1 MYYCIIKFPF
11 SSVNDSNYTLAL
23 CLNSEYDFDDVN
35 KELGDDPELFTRKP
49 TQLIGGETVYNWEGT
64 LTGSVKATDDERE
77 DMWTP
82 LVCSKLSFNMA
93 CQDFP
98 VWMMDYCNKNQ
109 VRVIVYKNVAARNI
123 EQWRGYLIAQTLN
136 MTVVRNL
143 LSCPLVAVD
152 EVAMAKYMNFKE
164 TTEYVTSDHWCTLF
178 GLMEHY
184 HDLHQSRGLQAT
196 TPGFEKLYN
205 ILNLSHTDRLL
216 WHRDMALVNGD
227 GDPINDL
234 PNTLVVNLDRWLQDK
249 EATWED
255 CLSEICEYLG
265 VTFAVGSYG
274 MMVVNDAY
282 LLTCPTDSPTVQQF
296 VYTFSSQSV
305 VSHSTSVYLTLSNPT
320 KIGGNLQITAEP
332 DRYREVV
339 LTSKPERW
347 EGHEY
352 LTEEN
357 YKPVDDSKSVRFE
370 WGEGEG
376 VSPVSLQEYNWH
388 KLKYLLPSSEEA
400 EYLTIPPCAN
410 GEGYVMARAG
420 NLPYDD
426 IDSCNNIDTPEA
438 SIADSLDF
446 ITFKEGCC
454 VVALGQGEIGGV
466 DEDRMLKRYFLILNH
481 MWGNMLGQPTH
492 TMQNEHLADTNWVT
506 FTPFGNMAGIHPAN
520 KHYLSIKMAV
530 KFIRENFP
538 SKLPGGSHEK
548 YLFLKGPS
556 GGSAI
561 AINWTKPAMIMP
573 SEETLFDF
581 SASGTLFNASL
592 VAWGGLYFEA
602 YIRIGDFYY
611 NGQGWVHVSS
621 GDTPPKCQV
630 TMWNESNAI
639 DRVTADGQYV
649 ITTANY
655 YYNISS
661 PYRTSN
667 TVDRYTNSTRL
678 LANADGVSIHN
689 QPLHGQLEMQIL
701 GQIRFQRSQFENV
714 QNSVPFLLINE
725 VEFGYTDDAE
735 FVGADETMTQKIVVD
750 AQSKTKTTLERSI
763 KMASPKVD
771 GFFNNVLVFDNGKAW
786 QNLRQVKVQ
795 GTLPLMFPPEWALAR
810 RLGNQYGSGQL
821 YVELETPIHYDDN
834 VHNVCFKVESLTE
847 AAGTFLPVK
856 RTFDYTLERMRV
868 KLMRINAAPVV

>member
-1 MYYCIIKFPF
+1 MYYNIIKFPF
-11 SSVNDSNYTLAL
+11 SSVNDNGYTLAV
-23 CLNSEYDFDDVN
+23 CLNSEDDNFDEVN
-35 KELGDDPELFTRKP
+35 KILAADTELFRRKP

-98 VWMMDYCNKNQ
+98 VWLMDFCNNNRA
-109 VRVIVYKNVAARNI
+109 RVIVYKNVAARNI

-152 EVAMAKYMNFKE
+152 EVAMAKYMNFKA
-164 TTEYVTSDHWCTLF
+164 TTEYATNDHWCTLF

-184 HDLHQSRGLQAT
+184 HDLHHSRGLSAVAT
-196 TPGFEKLYN
+196 GFEKLYT
-205 ILNLSHTDRLL
+205 ILNLSHTDRML
-216 WHRDMALVNGD
+216 WHRDMAVMDGNGNSV
-227 GDPINDL
+227 NDL
-234 PNTLVVNLDRWLQDK
+234 PSTLVVNLDRWLQDK

-274 MMVVNDAY
+274 LMVVNDAY

-296 VYTFSSQSV
+296 VYTFGSQTV
-305 VSHSTSVYLTLSNPT
+305 VSHSTNQYLTLANPT

-332 DRYREVV
+332 DRYKEVL

-347 EGHEY
+347 KGHEY
-352 LTEEN
+352 LTEEE
-357 YKPVDDSKSVRFE
+357 YKPVDDTKFVRME
-370 WGEGEG
+370 WGEGDS
-376 VSPVSLQEYNWH
+376 VPPASLQEYNWH
-388 KLKYLLPSSEEA
+388 KLKYLKPSANESD
-400 EYLTIPPCAN
+400 YLTIPPCAN
-410 GEGYVMARAG
+410 GEGYVMARSG
-420 NLPYDD
+420 ILPYEN
-426 IDSCNNIDTPEA
+426 IDSCNGIDTPEP
-438 SIADSLDF
+438 SIANSLDF

-454 VVALGQGEIGGV
+454 VIALGQGEIGGV

-481 MWGNMLGQPTH
+481 MWSNMLGLPSH
-492 TMQNEHLADTNWVT
+492 TMQTEHLADTNWIA
-506 FTPFGNMAGIHPAN
+506 FKPFGTMAGVHPGN

-538 SKLPGGSHEK
+538 SSPSGGHDTS
-548 YLFLKGPS
+548 LFLKGPS
-556 GGSAI
+556 GGNAI
-561 AINWTKPAMIMP
+561 AVNWTTPAMIMP
-573 SEETLFDF
+573 AESSLYDF
-581 SASGTLFNASL
+581 SASGPFNASL
-592 VAWGGLYFEA
+592 LLWSTLYFEA
-602 YIRIGDFYY
+602 YIRIGNFYY
-611 NGQGWVHVSS
+611 NGTNWVLV
-621 GDTPPKCQV
+621 GNNETPPKCQV
-630 TMWNESNAI
+630 TMWSESNEI
-639 DRVTADGQYV
+639 DHVTPDGNYV

-661 PYRTSN
+661 PYRMSN
-667 TVDRYTNSTRL
+667 TVDRYTNSTSL
-678 LANADGVSIHN
+678 LANAGGVSIHN

-701 GQIRFQRSQFENV
+701 GQIRFQKSQFENV
-714 QNSVPFLLINE
+714 SNSVPFLLIND

-735 FVGADETMTQKIVVD
+735 FIGMDETMTQKVVMD
-750 AQSKTKTTLERSI
+750 ADSHTKDTLKRDI
-763 KMASPKVD
+763 KMASPTVD
-771 GFFNNVLVFDNGKAW
+771 GFFDNVLVFDNGKAW
-786 QNLRQVKVQ
+786 QNLTQVKVQ
-795 GTLPLMFPPEWALAR
+795 GELPLMFPPEWALAR

-834 VHNVCFKVESLTE
+834 VHNVCFRVQGLTE
-847 AAGTFLPVK
+847 TAGTFLPVK
-856 RTFDYTLERMRV
+856 RTFDYTLERLRV

>member
-1 MYYCIIKFPF
+1 MNYCIIKFPF
-11 SSVNDSNYTLAL
+11 SSVNDQGYTLWV
-23 CLNSEYDFDDVN
+23 CLNA
-35 KELGDDPELFTRKP
+35 LGDMTNLCDTIAADAEVFKRKT
-49 TQLIGGETVYNWEGT
+49 TQTVDGDTIYNFEGT
-64 LTGSVKATDDERE
+64 LSGSVKATDDERE
-77 DMWTP
+77 DFWTP

-93 CQDFP
+93 CETFP
-98 VWMMDYCNKNQ
+98 VWLMDFCNNNRAK
-109 VRVIVYKNVAARNI
+109 VILSKDDDKPHVM
-123 EQWRGYLIAQTLN
+123 WHGYLIAQTLN

-143 LSCPLVAVD
+143 MACPMVAVD

-164 TTEYVTSDHWCTLF
+164 TLEYVTTDHWCSVF
-178 GLMEHY
+178 GLMEHF
-184 HDLHQSRGLQAT
+184 HSLHHTRGLSVAS
-196 TPGFEKLYN
+196 PGFEKLYY
-205 ILNLSHTDRLL
+205 ILNLTHSNRLL
-216 WHRDMALVNGD
+216 WHRDLAIQDSGGND
-227 GDPINDL
+227 INDL
-234 PNTLVVNLDRWLQDK
+234 PGTLTVNLDRWLQDE

-255 CLSEICEYLG
+255 CLTELCEYLG

-274 MMVVNDAY
+274 LMTNCDAY
-282 LLTCPTDSPTVQQF
+282 LLTCPTDVPTVQQF
-296 VYTFSSQSV
+296 VYTFDHHTV
-305 VSHSTSVYLTLSNPT
+305 VSHSTSVYATLKNPT
-320 KIGGNLQITAEP
+320 KLGGNLQITSDP
-332 DRYREVV
+332 DRYKAVEV
-339 LTSKPERW
+339 TSKPERW
-347 EGHEY
+347 KGHEY
-352 LTEEN
+352 LTEDK

-376 VSPVSLQEYNWH
+376 AQPVSLQEYNWH
-388 KLKYLLPSSEEA
+388 KLKYLAPSSEEA

-410 GEGYVMARAG
+410 GEGYIMARNG
-420 NLPYDD
+420 NLPCDD
-426 IDSCNNIDTPEA
+426 IDSCNNIDKPEA

-454 VVALGQGEIGGV
+454 VIALGQGEIGGI
-466 DEDRMLKRYFLILNH
+466 DEDGALKRYFLILNH
-481 MWGNMLGQPTH
+481 MWGNMFGQPTH
-492 TMQNEHLADTNWVT
+492 TMQTEHLADTTWVT
-506 FTPFGNMAGIHPAN
+506 FTPFGNMEGIHPAN

-538 SKLPGGSHEK
+538 SETPDGSRAKH
-548 YLFLKGPS
+548 LFLKGPS

-573 SEETLFDF
+573 SENTLFDF
-581 SASGTLFNASL
+581 SASGIFNASL
-592 VAWGGLYFEA
+592 VAWYGLYFEA

-611 NGQGWVHVSS
+611 NGQGWVYVPS

-639 DRVTADGQYV
+639 DSVTADGQYV

-678 LANADGVSIHN
+678 LANVAGVSIHN

-735 FVGADETMTQKIVVD
+735 FVGADETMTQKIIID
-750 AQSKTKTTLERSI
+750 AQSKTKTTMERSI
-763 KMASPKVD
+763 KMASPQVD
-771 GFFNNVLVFDNGKAW
+771 GFFSNALLFDNGKAW

-795 GTLPLMFPPEWALAR
+795 GAFPLLFTPEWSILQ
-810 RLGNQYGSGQL
+810 RLSRQYGSGQL
-821 YVELETPIHYDDN
+821 YVELETPVAYDDN
-834 VHNVCFKVESLTE
+834 VHNIDFTVTNLTE
-847 AAGTFLPVK
+847 ANGDFMPLRRV
-856 RTFDYTLERMRV
+856 FDYTLERMRV
-868 KLMRINAAPVV
+868 KLMRINVAEAV

>member
-98 VWMMDYCNKNQ
+98 VWLMDYCNKNQ

-152 EVAMAKYMNFKE
+152 EVAMAKYMNFKA

-234 PNTLVVNLDRWLQDK
+234 PDTLVVNLDRWLQDK

-274 MMVVNDAY
+274 LMVVNDAY

-320 KIGGNLQITAEP
+320 KIGGNLQITADP
-332 DRYREVV
+332 DRYREIV

-352 LTEEN
+352 LTEN
-357 YKPVDDSKSVRFE
+357 HYKEIDPNKQVRYE
-370 WGEGEG
+370 WGVTDNEQDGPFETYG
-376 VSPVSLQEYNWH
+376 WH
-388 KLKYLLPSSEEA
+388 KMLYIEPDTEEA
-400 EYLTIPPCAN
+400 EYLDIAPCSN
-410 GEGYVMARAG
+410 GEGYLMARDG
-420 NLPYDD
+420 ELPCDNISSCD
-426 IDSCNNIDTPEA
+426 NKEKPDS

-446 ITFKEGCC
+446 ITFKEGVC
-454 VVALGQGEIGGV
+454 VIKIGSGQVGGI
-466 DEDRMLKRYFLILNH
+466 DENKTLTPYFLIMNH
-481 MWGNMLGQPTH
+481 LWGNMLNELQPHVMQTTH
-492 TMQNEHLADTNWVT
+492 IADTGWMT
-506 FTPFGNMAGIHPAN
+506 LMPLGNQSPIHPGD
-520 KHYLSIKMAV
+520 KHYLKIGMHLM
-530 KFIRENFP
+530 FIRENMGRHNGGVGKNVFLYFP
-538 SKLPGGSHEK
+538 S
-548 YLFLKGPS
+548 
-556 GGSAI
+556 SAVGQSMGQI
-561 AINWTKPAMIMP
+561 NFTQPAILLP
-573 SEETLFDF
+573 SESSEYEDF
-581 SASGTLFNASL
+581 SNPNATINGIVSY
-592 VAWGGLYFEA
+592 GYLYFTA
-602 YIRIGDFYY
+602 YIRIGNFYY
-611 NGQGWVHVSS
+611 NGSYWEYVGSS
-621 GDTPPKCQV
+621 DTPPKCDV
-630 TMWNESNAI
+630 TMWNETNNA
-639 DRVTADGQYV
+639 V
-649 ITTANY
+649 ANKFGTFSISSSSY
-655 YYNISS
+655 YYTISS
-661 PYRTSN
+661 PHKSDN
-667 TVDRYTNSTRL
+667 TVDKFNETKMMLN
-678 LANADGVSIHN
+678 LANLSVHN
-689 QPLHGQLEMQIL
+689 QPVHGKLEMQIL
-701 GQIRFQRSQFENV
+701 GQIRFQSTINGV
-714 QNSVPFLLINE
+714 GNSVPFVLLKNIDIN
-725 VEFGYTDDAE
+725 YTDDTE
-735 FVGADETMTQKIVVD
+735 LMDQDIEMTQKIVID

-821 YVELETPIHYDDN
+821 FVELETPIHYDDN